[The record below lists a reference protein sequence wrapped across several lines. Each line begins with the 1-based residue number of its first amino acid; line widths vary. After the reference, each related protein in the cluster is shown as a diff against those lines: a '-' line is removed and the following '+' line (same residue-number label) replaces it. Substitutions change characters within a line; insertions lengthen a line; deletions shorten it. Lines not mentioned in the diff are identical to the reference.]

1 MPNYIEKLPEDAVQV
16 KNALCWVTPA
26 GNLYGQETRTV
37 YNKKLDKKIPHK
49 HYGEFFQYN
58 TTVNRRNGYVYAPI
72 KYIKSDGTY
81 EIRRRRLHIVIA
93 ETLLPNP
100 NKFPIV
106 GHKNNIKTDISLS
119 NLYWTTISENTKK
132 AFDDGLAVNAKG
144 YDDSQS
150 IPVIMFN
157 TYTNE
162 EIGRYGSASE
172 AVRETGIPKNTVLR
186 QCRYKKPVRKPFY
199 FRFQS
204 DPSVEPPQIV
214 IQYDYETDR
223 EIGRYFNV

>member
-26 GNLYGQETRTV
+26 GNLYGQETRTL

-93 ETLLPNP
+93 ETLLSNP

-106 GHKNNIKTDISLS
+106 GHKNNIKADIRLS

>member
-26 GNLYGQETRTV
+26 GNLYGQETRTL
-37 YNKKLDKKIPHK
+37 YNKRLDKKIPHK

-106 GHKNNIKTDISLS
+106 GHKNNIKADIRLS

>member
-1 MPNYIEKLPEDAVQV
+1 
-16 KNALCWVTPA
+16 
-26 GNLYGQETRTV
+26 
-37 YNKKLDKKIPHK
+37 
-49 HYGEFFQYN
+49 
-58 TTVNRRNGYVYAPI
+58 
-72 KYIKSDGTY
+72 
-81 EIRRRRLHIVIA
+81 
-93 ETLLPNP
+93 
-100 NKFPIV
+100 
-106 GHKNNIKTDISLS
+106 
-119 NLYWTTISENTKK
+119 
-132 AFDDGLAVNAKG
+132 
-144 YDDSQS
+144 
-150 IPVIMFN
+150 MFN